1 MGFLK
6 GRLTVRRYR
15 VIDPLPD
22 GFRDAFEAGLTEHA
36 FQDHGSAS
44 RGEES
49 VGWVCPDN
57 LLDTDF
63 DLRDRWLFDH
73 YVMVGM
79 RVDKKV
85 LPAKLFRAMI
95 DKRLRDWCQE
105 NGRAHAPASVRTDV
119 RSAIESELLAR
130 TLPRVQMVPMCWNL
144 AEGWL
149 LFHSTA
155 DGMNDKFRTLFR
167 RTFGLVPEPFTPLDF
182 LSETEEVAEALSVVG
197 MTDFGAGGGA

>member
-15 VIDPLPD
+15 VHDPLPE
-22 GFRDAFEAGLTEHA
+22 GFRDAYEAGLSEQA
-36 FQDHGSAS
+36 FRDHGSAS

-63 DLRDRWLFDH
+63 DNRDRWLFDH
-73 YVMVGM
+73 YLMVGM

-85 LPAKLFRAMI
+85 LPAKLFQAMV
-95 DKRLRDWCQE
+95 DKRLRQWCQE
-105 NGRAHAPASVRTDV
+105 NTRADAPASVRLDV
-119 RSAIESELLAR
+119 RSAIEVELLAR
-130 TLPRVQMVPMCWNL
+130 TLPRVQMVPMCWHL

-149 LFHSTA
+149 LFQSTS
-155 DGMNDKFRTLFR
+155 DSMNDKFRTLFR
-167 RTFGLVPEPFTPLDF
+167 TTFGLVPEPFSPLDF
-182 LSETEEVAEALSVVG
+182 LQDQPQLAEAISVVG
-197 MTDFGAGGGA
+197 MTEFGKGGGA